1 MAEAENALQSLY
13 ELRELGEEEFLKN
26 RHYIASAKYNLLVA
40 IEACIDIAYHLISR
54 NKFRLPRDY
63 ADSFRVLNERGLIDD
78 DLTEHLISMARFR
91 NRLVH
96 IYWEVDDRMIYQ
108 IISENIADIEEFLS
122 RLSKV
127 LREGGMSQ

>member
-1 MAEAENALQSLY
+1 MAEAENVLQSLY

-127 LREGGMSQ
+127 LREGG